1 MKRTVKFAILKY
13 VPNEER
19 DEKINV
25 AVVLHSPQD
34 EFMETRIIENW
45 KRLKNFDDEI
55 DIEFMKA
62 YLKSIQSEFQYK
74 FLDKETKNIKD
85 KMLLDNMAKIYVN
98 QFLFSISEVYIEDTC
113 EEFLTKL
120 KNNYLYYDIEK
131 DKRPSS
137 KESLNFFRDLLKAK
151 NISYEIINFK
161 NSLIGSFDEKI
172 NVDLKI
178 NDTYYKIITFNDN
191 NIDTYMPKIK
201 MWMLNAIELTEK
213 KEKLIFIINEQETN
227 SKTKKF
233 IEMLGK
239 YAEII
244 KITDFNDYF

>member
-1 MKRTVKFAILKY
+1 MKRAVKFAILKY